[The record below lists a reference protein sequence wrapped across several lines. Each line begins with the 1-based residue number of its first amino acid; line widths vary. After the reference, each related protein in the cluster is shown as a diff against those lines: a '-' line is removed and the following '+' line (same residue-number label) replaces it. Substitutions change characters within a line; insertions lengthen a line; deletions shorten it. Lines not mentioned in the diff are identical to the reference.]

1 MNRSLKDIFPATER
15 RVLQSSAPEV
25 NERNRRQI
33 EENVARYAG
42 ASPAEIERRIR
53 ELEAEWD
60 IERSLET
67 GAALNVSF
75 GLAMGAFVHRRW
87 FAWSGVVVAFLLQH
101 ALQGWCPPLPVM
113 RRFGIRTAA
122 EIDEEKTALR
132 LLRGDFHETDDPA
145 DACAQVRNGHH
156 SHRI

>member
-60 IERSLET
+60 EFYGPEPK
-67 GAALNVSF
+67 AA
-75 GLAMGAFVHRRW
+75 
-87 FAWSGVVVAFLLQH
+87 
-101 ALQGWCPPLPVM
+101 
-113 RRFGIRTAA
+113 
-122 EIDEEKTALR
+122 
-132 LLRGDFHETDDPA
+132 
-145 DACAQVRNGHH
+145 
-156 SHRI
+156 